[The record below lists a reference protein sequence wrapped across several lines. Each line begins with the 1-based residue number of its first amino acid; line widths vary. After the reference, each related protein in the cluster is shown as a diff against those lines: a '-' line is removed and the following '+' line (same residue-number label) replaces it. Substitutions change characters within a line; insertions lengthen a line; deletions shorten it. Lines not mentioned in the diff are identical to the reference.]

1 MIIYIHSFSIFSGDD
16 EDSANQ
22 KRKRILQSQ
31 RPVDSDGNGFG
42 SDELFS
48 KYALCYK
55 FENSQIFSKKK
66 IVSRGYRLIINGAHF
81 STLIKNVGQTMLM
94 KPEKTFKVHW
104 EFKEDVGYYHKWG
117 PTFQTD

>member
-1 MIIYIHSFSIFSGDD
+1 MYPIPFIALGGRKPFRACFFLIWNNYLHYFSFCSGDD

-55 FENSQIFSKKK
+55 FENLQI
-66 IVSRGYRLIINGAHF
+66 
-81 STLIKNVGQTMLM
+81 
-94 KPEKTFKVHW
+94 
-104 EFKEDVGYYHKWG
+104 
-117 PTFQTD
+117 

>member
-1 MIIYIHSFSIFSGDD
+1 MQEKLENYTFDFYLFGIIIYIHYFSIFSGDD

-55 FENSQIFSKKK
+55 FENSQIFSKKN
-66 IVSRGYRLIINGAHF
+66 S
-81 STLIKNVGQTMLM
+81 IKRILVN
-94 KPEKTFKVHW
+94 
-104 EFKEDVGYYHKWG
+104 HKRS
-117 PTFQTD
+117 PFFHTD